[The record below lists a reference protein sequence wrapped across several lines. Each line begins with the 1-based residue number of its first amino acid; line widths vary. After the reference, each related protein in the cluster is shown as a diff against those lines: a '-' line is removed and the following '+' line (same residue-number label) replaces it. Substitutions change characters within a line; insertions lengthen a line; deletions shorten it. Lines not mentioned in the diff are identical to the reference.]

1 MTITRKEFE
10 RLYSADLLPSSMENY
25 SIGDIWNW
33 EGLFNQKLI
42 FCNENVTDVFLSDDL
57 RQKLKSIPK
66 IQANLPTIDMTS
78 DIKADATA
86 NVPILKDIQLS
97 NSLNVNSIVSFSF
110 GNVMGRNILDCRAL
124 FNQELEKLKTGDF
137 NRYKDKIRDNN
148 IAMQYWYAGNVSL
161 TVDRKINDTANLKL
175 KIQGLGLEFTSNV
188 APDDKETI
196 VIKSA
201 DCPFAAQLTKGRDL

>member
-1 MTITRKEFE
+1 
-10 RLYSADLLPSSMENY
+10 
-25 SIGDIWNW
+25 
-33 EGLFNQKLI
+33 
-42 FCNENVTDVFLSDDL
+42 
-57 RQKLKSIPK
+57 
-66 IQANLPTIDMTS
+66 MTS